1 MPTANSQQP
10 TANSQKPTA
19 NSPFLSRNQRMKIL
33 DWYILK
39 RYLFTFFMM
48 LLLFIPIGITVNL
61 AEKIGK
67 LLENEVPFKEI
78 VFYYLDFTVYFAHL
92 LFPLFLF
99 LSVIWFTSKLANNT
113 EVIAFLS
120 SGVSFT
126 RFLRPYLIG
135 ATIIGALALFL
146 GMYLA
151 PIASKGFNEFEYKYL
166 HPTRK
171 TTQDRNV
178 FRQINDNEFIY
189 VSSFELSNKQGV
201 NFTLEHIKDNK
212 LKYKISA
219 KSIKY
224 IEKDTIYRLVDYV
237 KRTVGEIED
246 ELVFERRKDTLFS
259 FDVEDLTPVIYIAE
273 ILPYTELTNFIDK
286 EEQRGSS
293 NIGRYQLVLYRK
305 WSLPVSVFILTIIA
319 VAVSS
324 IKRRGGMG
332 VNLAVGICIAMVFV
346 FFDKIFGV
354 MAEQSNFSPIIAVWF
369 PNVIF
374 GILAIYLLRNAKR

>member
-1 MPTANSQQP
+1 
-10 TANSQKPTA
+10 
-19 NSPFLSRNQRMKIL
+19 MKIL

-67 LLENEVPFKEI
+67 LLDNEVPFKEI
-78 VFYYLDFTVYFAHL
+78 VFYYLDFTVYFAYL

-135 ATIIGALALFL
+135 ATIIAGLALFL

-166 HPTRK
+166 HPNRK
-171 TTQDRNV
+171 TTEDRDV

-189 VSSFELSNKQGV
+189 VSSFNANNKIGT
-201 NFTLEHIKDNK
+201 NFTLEHIENNK

-224 IEKDTIYRLVDYV
+224 VEKDTTYKLTDYV
-237 KRTVGEIED
+237 KRTVGVNNDIIDIEKQ
-246 ELVFERRKDTLFS
+246 KDTLFS

-273 ILPYTELTNFIDK
+273 ILPYSELTSFIKK
-286 EEQRGSS
+286 EKERGSS
-293 NIGRYQLVLYRK
+293 NIGRYQLVLFRK

-354 MAEQSNFSPIIAVWF
+354 MAEQSNFPPLIAVWF

>member
-1 MPTANSQQP
+1 
-10 TANSQKPTA
+10 
-19 NSPFLSRNQRMKIL
+19 MKIL

-67 LLENEVPFKEI
+67 LLDNEVPFKEI
-78 VFYYLDFTVYFAHL
+78 VIYYMEFTVYFAYL

-113 EVIAFLS
+113 EVVAFLS
-120 SGVSFT
+120 SGVSFS

-135 ATIIGALALFL
+135 ATITAGLALFL

-151 PIASKGFNEFEYKYL
+151 PIASKGFNEFNYKYL
-166 HPTRK
+166 YPG
-171 TTQDRNV
+171 TQSINNRNV

-189 VSSFELSNKQGV
+189 VSSFNAQNKLGT
-201 NFTLEHIKDNK
+201 NFTLEHIENNK

-219 KSIKY
+219 RSIKY
-224 IEKDTIYRLVDYV
+224 IEKDSTYRLVDYV
-237 KRTVGEIED
+237 KRTIGELNDSID
-246 ELVFERRKDTLFS
+246 VERRKDTLFS
-259 FDVEDLTPVIYIAE
+259 FDAEDLTPVIYIAE
-273 ILPYTELTNFIDK
+273 ILPYGELTKFINK
-286 EEQRGSS
+286 EKERGSS
-293 NIGRYQLVLYRK
+293 NIGRYELVLYRK

-354 MAEQSNFSPIIAVWF
+354 MAEQSNFPPLIAVWF

-374 GILAIYLLRNAKR
+374 GILAIYLLQNAKR

>member
-1 MPTANSQQP
+1 
-10 TANSQKPTA
+10 
-19 NSPFLSRNQRMKIL
+19 MKIL

-48 LLLFIPIGITVNL
+48 LLLFIPIGITVHL

-67 LLENEVPFKEI
+67 ILENEVPFDA
-78 VFYYLDFTVYFAHL
+78 VMLYLLDFTIYFAHL

-113 EVIAFLS
+113 EIVAFLS

-135 ATIIGALALFL
+135 AFVVAILALLL
-146 GMYLA
+146 GLYLA
-151 PIASKGFNEFEYKYL
+151 PKASQGFNDFSYKYFN
-166 HPTRK
+166 K
-171 TTQDRNV
+171 GKKVAENRNV
-178 FRQINDNEFIY
+178 FRQINDNDFIY
-189 VSSFELSNKQGV
+189 VSSFNIKNKQGS
-201 NFTLEHIKDNK
+201 NFTLEHIENNK
-212 LKYKISA
+212 LKYKITAST
-219 KSIKY
+219 IKY
-224 IEKDTIYRLVDYV
+224 LEKDTIYRLTNYV
-237 KRTVGEIED
+237 KRNIGELDD
-246 ELVFERRKDTLFS
+246 ELEIIRRKDTLFS
-259 FDVEDLTPVIYIAE
+259 FDIEDLTPVIYIAE
-273 ILPYTELTNFIDK
+273 TLSYNELKDFIDK
-286 EEQRGSS
+286 EEKRGSS

-369 PNVIF
+369 PNIIF